1 MLAAHGQLSPAE
13 EGNYM
18 IRARVDYEITKPV
31 ITTPEAGYITNE
43 ETVTIEGKASPTTTI
58 QLNNNGEE
66 VATAEI
72 GDDGAFSFDAN
83 LTEGDNKFVAT
94 TLVNGDAA
102 GSSEPVTITLDT
114 VAPTLTI
121 DSPVDGDVTNRE
133 TVTVEGTVSGRK
145 SRLRGSKRSASNS
158 HRWKL
163 LETNST

>member
-1 MLAAHGQLSPAE
+1 MKAVTNAKRSYQYVSGAWSASPAE

-31 ITTPEAGYITNE
+31 ITTPEASYITNE

-72 GDDGAFSFDAN
+72 GDDGAFSFDTN
-83 LTEGDNKFVAT
+83 LTEGDNEFVAT

-114 VAPTLTI
+114 V
-121 DSPVDGDVTNRE
+121 S
-133 TVTVEGTVSGRK
+133 
-145 SRLRGSKRSASNS
+145 SNINN
-158 HRWKL
+158 H
-163 LETNST
+163 